1 MRVKSLQMTNFKRF
15 TDLLIHEIP
24 ETARL
29 VVLVGP
35 NGSGK
40 SSVFD
45 GFVSWSRYV
54 QTSSWR
60 ETDYYQKDEE
70 EPYDQGG
77 NVQVTLH
84 SENAD
89 VGPNSLYVRT
99 AYRNEADFSVRDL
112 RRPSA
117 PSDEIQR
124 RRLVDDDKSVSGN
137 YQRLIFETTSGVYDE
152 LNDEKTVRALREELV
167 GKIQESMRNVF
178 DDLVLQNIS
187 DPFGSDSHSGSF
199 YFQKGVVNS
208 FPYKNLSAG
217 EKVVFDLLLDV
228 HLKKKYFVDAIYC
241 IDEVESHLHTQAQ
254 GKTLK
259 ELVAVLP
266 SDSQL
271 WVTTHSLGIL
281 RSAEELEHDS
291 PGTVCILDFGEI
303 EPDVATT
310 LTPATLGKV
319 AWDKLLSIT
328 LDDLSAQVAPGV
340 IVVCEGTY
348 SGIRRY
354 NFDAEIYNRIL
365 GAVEHGIVF
374 ISGGSSEH
382 IEAAGLTVIDLLS
395 TILPNTKVVAL
406 RDRDDMSDDQVSE
419 WSAEG
424 NLVLPERN
432 IETIL
437 FADDVLTAL
446 VEEYAS
452 PEDNVET
459 KVEEAI
465 AIKNDALQE
474 SVDNGRLWDDLKP
487 CAGEIYSGLK
497 RLLNLNRRGDHKDAF
512 MRDTLARLVRPDMPT
527 YEKLKSAIIDPIR
540 Q

>member
-60 ETDYYQKDEE
+60 EMDYYQKDEE
-70 EPYDQGG
+70 EPYDQGR

-124 RRLVDDDKSVSGN
+124 RRLIDDDKSVSGN

-217 EKVVFDLLLDV
+217 EKIVFDLLLDI

-254 GKTLK
+254 GKTLR
-259 ELVAVLP
+259 ELVVVLP
-266 SDSQL
+266 NDSQL

-281 RSAEELEHDS
+281 RAAEELENDS

-348 SGIRRY
+348 SGNRRY

-419 WSAEG
+419 WSEEG

-446 VEEYAS
+446 VEEYAP
-452 PEDNVET
+452 PEADIDAT
-459 KVEEAI
+459 IAEAI